1 MTIEKISSN
10 AFDMAR
16 AKYYLHYHHSNDVAH
31 ETEFCN
37 FKPAIGKKMLNKKKC
52 WIMSGSKIVR
62 SDLSEV
68 YTSVGTV
75 I

>member
-37 FKPAIGKKMLNKKKC
+37 FKPAIGKKMLNKKN
-52 WIMSGSKIVR
+52 V
-62 SDLSEV
+62 E
-68 YTSVGTV
+68 
-75 I
+75 